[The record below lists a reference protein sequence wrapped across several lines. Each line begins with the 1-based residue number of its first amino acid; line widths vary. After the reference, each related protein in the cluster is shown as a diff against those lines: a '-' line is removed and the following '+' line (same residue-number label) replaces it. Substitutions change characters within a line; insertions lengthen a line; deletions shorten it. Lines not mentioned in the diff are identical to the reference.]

1 MSFKKNLLEI
11 KKEIY
16 NHKPVDILQIRVKDR
31 LNITN
36 ENYKYELELKLKH
49 LLSRKSINLL
59 ESINNERRDTKW
71 IRVY

>member
-16 NHKPVDILQIRVKDR
+16 NHKPVDILQMRVKDR

-59 ESINNERRDTKW
+59 DSINNDRGDT
-71 IRVY
+71 R

>member
-16 NHKPVDILQIRVKDR
+16 NHKPVDILQMRIKDR

-59 ESINNERRDTKW
+59 ESINNERRDTRW

>member
-59 ESINNERRDTKW
+59 ESINNERRDT
-71 IRVY
+71 R

>member
-16 NHKPVDILQIRVKDR
+16 NHKPVDILQMRVKDR

-59 ESINNERRDTKW
+59 ESINNERRDTRW

>member
-16 NHKPVDILQIRVKDR
+16 NHKPIDILQIRVKDR

-59 ESINNERRDTKW
+59 ESINNERGDTK
-71 IRVY
+71 

>member
-1 MSFKKNLLEI
+1 MNFKKNLLEI

-16 NHKPVDILQIRVKDR
+16 NHKPVDILQMRVKDR

-59 ESINNERRDTKW
+59 ESINNERRDTK
-71 IRVY
+71 

>member
-1 MSFKKNLLEI
+1 MNFKKNLLEI

-59 ESINNERRDTKW
+59 ESINNERRDTK
-71 IRVY
+71 

>member
-16 NHKPVDILQIRVKDR
+16 NHKPVDILQMRVKDR

-59 ESINNERRDTKW
+59 ESINNERRDTRW
-71 IRVY
+71 IRIY

>member
-1 MSFKKNLLEI
+1 MNFKKNLLEI

-16 NHKPVDILQIRVKDR
+16 NHKSVNILQMRVKDR

-59 ESINNERRDTKW
+59 ETINNERRDTK
-71 IRVY
+71 

>member
-1 MSFKKNLLEI
+1 MNFKKNLLEI

>member
-16 NHKPVDILQIRVKDR
+16 NHKSVNILQMRVKDR

-36 ENYKYELELKLKH
+36 ENYNHELELKLKH

-59 ESINNERRDTKW
+59 ESINNERGDTK
-71 IRVY
+71 

>member
-59 ESINNERRDTKW
+59 ESINSERGDTKW

>member
-1 MSFKKNLLEI
+1 MNFKKNLLEI

-16 NHKPVDILQIRVKDR
+16 NHKPVDILQMRVKDR

-36 ENYKYELELKLKH
+36 ENYNHELELKLKH

-59 ESINNERRDTKW
+59 ESINNERGDTK
-71 IRVY
+71 

>member
-16 NHKPVDILQIRVKDR
+16 NHKPVDILQMKVKDR

-59 ESINNERRDTKW
+59 ESINNERRDT
-71 IRVY
+71 R

>member
-16 NHKPVDILQIRVKDR
+16 NHKSVNILQMRVKDR
-31 LNITN
+31 LNIIN
-36 ENYKYELELKLKH
+36 ENYNHELELKLKH

-59 ESINNERRDTKW
+59 ESINNERGDTK
-71 IRVY
+71 

>member
-59 ESINNERRDTKW
+59 ESINSERRDTK
-71 IRVY
+71 

>member
-16 NHKPVDILQIRVKDR
+16 NHKPVDILQMRVKDR

-59 ESINNERRDTKW
+59 ESINTERRDT
-71 IRVY
+71 R

>member
-1 MSFKKNLLEI
+1 MSFKKNHLEI

>member
-16 NHKPVDILQIRVKDR
+16 NHKPVDILQMRVKDR

-59 ESINNERRDTKW
+59 ESINNERRDT
-71 IRVY
+71 R

>member
-1 MSFKKNLLEI
+1 MNFKKNIIEI

-59 ESINNERRDTKW
+59 ESINNERRDTK
-71 IRVY
+71 

>member
-16 NHKPVDILQIRVKDR
+16 NHKSVNILQMRVKDR

-36 ENYKYELELKLKH
+36 ENYNHELELKLKH

-59 ESINNERRDTKW
+59 ESINNERG
-71 IRVY
+71 IQNE

>member
-59 ESINNERRDTKW
+59 ESINNERRDTK
-71 IRVY
+71 

>member
-16 NHKPVDILQIRVKDR
+16 NHKSVNILQMRVKDR

-36 ENYKYELELKLKH
+36 ENYNHELELKLKH

-59 ESINNERRDTKW
+59 ESINNERRDTK
-71 IRVY
+71 

>member
-16 NHKPVDILQIRVKDR
+16 NHKPVDILQIRVKHR
-31 LNITN
+31 SNITN
-36 ENYKYELELKLKH
+36 QNYKYELELKLKH